1 MSVIGNYIHYTM
13 ANYEKYGITEDNS
26 KGGIS
31 LNAAYNSQKKDIMN
45 SIKKNKSSFTKKDL
59 EEMSM
64 TITSFMQNMPE
75 QAKNIILDDLAEHYS
90 NVISEGINKN
100 EELLNWEKGS
110 INPKQLN
117 TQYSIGKSKK
127 KDNLYKDIQDITNRI
142 NKIETI
148 FLKKFGARENI
159 PKDIRSALY
168 AVKKEYTNTVGKA
181 ISTFNGYNFTSQ
193 TRNINIK
200 EDNIPKLRRMLND
213 LIKQYAQYPNI
224 VGIEGQAFEDIIA
237 LALNKTIK
245 ESDKK
250 IDEVMDNALKGVQG
264 FSVKKNTPQY
274 GADNFIKIVGEDTF
288 LEGTY
293 NQRSKIDVLLKWK
306 GKDAKISAK
315 NVSFS
320 DYTWIKVVEGTP
332 LLFLMQTLDT
342 NFVNHWINLHAI
354 HKDKKKNA
362 NDITSIDNLMKVSLF
377 YEGISGDVYGSSEK
391 DQINLII
398 VNDKK
403 TGRVIVKDLSSML
416 NNIME
421 QVNQLSVK
429 ANNKNIK
436 EIKLQNSWATN
447 PTMRIALILKELHN
461 LKIDAKFYASSFL

>member
-1 MSVIGNYIHYTM
+1 M
-13 ANYEKYGITEDNS
+13 E
-26 KGGIS
+26 
-31 LNAAYNSQKKDIMN
+31 
-45 SIKKNKSSFTKKDL
+45 
-59 EEMSM
+59 
-64 TITSFMQNMPE
+64 
-75 QAKNIILDDLAEHYS
+75 
-90 NVISEGINKN
+90 
-100 EELLNWEKGS
+100 
-110 INPKQLN
+110 
-117 TQYSIGKSKK
+117 
-127 KDNLYKDIQDITNRI
+127 
-142 NKIETI
+142 
-148 FLKKFGARENI
+148 
-159 PKDIRSALY
+159 
-168 AVKKEYTNTVGKA
+168 
-181 ISTFNGYNFTSQ
+181 
-193 TRNINIK
+193 
-200 EDNIPKLRRMLND
+200 
-213 LIKQYAQYPNI
+213 
-224 VGIEGQAFEDIIA
+224 
-237 LALNKTIK
+237 

-250 IDEVMDNALKGVQG
+250 IDEIMDNTLKGVQG
-264 FSVKKNTPQY
+264 FSVKKKTPQY
-274 GADNFIKIVGEDTF
+274 GSDNFIKIVGEDTF

-354 HKDKKKNA
+354 HKDKKKNT

-377 YEGISGDVYGSSEK
+377 YEGISGDVYGSSKK

-398 VNDKK
+398 INDKK

>member
-1 MSVIGNYIHYTM
+1 
-13 ANYEKYGITEDNS
+13 
-26 KGGIS
+26 
-31 LNAAYNSQKKDIMN
+31 
-45 SIKKNKSSFTKKDL
+45 
-59 EEMSM
+59 
-64 TITSFMQNMPE
+64 MPE

-148 FLKKFGARENI
+148 FLKKFGAREKI
-159 PKDIRSALY
+159 PNDIRSALY

-181 ISTFNGYNFTSQ
+181 ISTFKGYNFTSQ

-200 EDNIPKLRRMLND
+200 EDNIPKLRRMLNG

-237 LALNKTIK
+237 LALNKTME

-250 IDEVMDNALKGVQG
+250 IDEIMDNALKGVQG
-264 FSVKKNTPQY
+264 FSVKKKTPQY
-274 GADNFIKIVGEDTF
+274 GIDNFIKIVGEDTF

-354 HKDKKKNA
+354 HKDKKKNV
-362 NDITSIDNLMKVSLF
+362 NDITSIDNLMKISLF

>member
-13 ANYEKYGITEDNS
+13 ANYEKYGIIKNGS
-26 KGGIS
+26 KSGIS

-45 SIKKNKSSFTKKDL
+45 RIKKNKSSFTKKDL

-117 TQYSIGKSKK
+117 IQYSIGKSKK

-148 FLKKFGARENI
+148 FLKKFGAREKI
-159 PKDIRSALY
+159 PNDIRSALY

-181 ISTFNGYNFTSQ
+181 ISTFKGYNFTSQ

-237 LALNKTIK
+237 LALNKTME

-250 IDEVMDNALKGVQG
+250 IDEIMDNTLKGVQG
-264 FSVKKNTPQY
+264 FSVKKKTPQY
-274 GADNFIKIVGEDTF
+274 GLDNFIKIVGEDTF

-354 HKDKKKNA
+354 HKDKKKNT

-377 YEGISGDVYGSSEK
+377 YEGISGDIYGSSEK

-461 LKIDAKFYASSFL
+461 LKIDAKFYTSSFL